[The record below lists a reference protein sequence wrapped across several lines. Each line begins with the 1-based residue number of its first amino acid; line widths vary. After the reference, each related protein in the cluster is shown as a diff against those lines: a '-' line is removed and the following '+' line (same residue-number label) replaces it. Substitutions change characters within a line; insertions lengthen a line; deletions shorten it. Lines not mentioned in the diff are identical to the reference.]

1 MSALSDLVRTF
12 TWEFLGYVV
21 PGFLGI
27 VVFDFLLGLPKI
39 ESRTNVWAIINSL
52 PLATGVLFSYA
63 TGFILYILSAGK
75 DKLIR
80 FAVQAQSKAGTENA
94 ILSDQLV
101 NSVII
106 DYRSKFKLKN
116 GTLKTVRNLIMSERP
131 EIDDKVYRFTFRS
144 DFFNHLST
152 MALVIVAV
160 GSVDFISRAFGC
172 QLLNYNTL
180 HAPVFLCSLLLF
192 WPSHLLALKFY
203 RRSLMIP
210 FYYGKLKK

>member
-12 TWEFLGYVV
+12 SWEFLGYVV

-27 VVFDFLLGLPKI
+27 VVLDFLLGFPEI
-39 ESRTNVWAIINSL
+39 ESHSNGWAIINTY
-52 PLATGVLFSYA
+52 PIATGVLFSYTA
-63 TGFILYILSAGK
+63 GFILYILSVWK
-75 DKLIR
+75 DKFIR
-80 FAVQAQSKAGTENA
+80 FAVQARSKESTEKDV
-94 ILSDQLV
+94 LSDQLV

-131 EIDDKVYRFTFRS
+131 EIDDRVYRFTFRS

-152 MALVIVAV
+152 ITLVIVAV
-160 GSVDFISRAFGC
+160 GSVDLVLRACDCEF
-172 QLLNYNTL
+172 LKYNTL
-180 HAPVFLCSLLLF
+180 HAPVFLCAILLF
-192 WPSHLLALKFY
+192 WPSHLLALNFY

-210 FYYGKLKK
+210 FYYGRLKK